1 MGVRCFDD
9 CANPQQ
15 PDTWHFNHESG
26 YVGVIN
32 YAVNAKNIIPWIE
45 DYMNK
50 DVMKDKCA
58 GIVVTDFVGAH
69 DHGDGSDDPISSGNG
84 ITQNRILC

>member
-26 YVGVIN
+26 YVGVIS

-45 DYMNK
+45 DYLNK

-69 DHGDGSDDPISSGNG
+69 GTYDFARFDCTKLPG
-84 ITQNRILC
+84 IVIK